1 MFIKFVPLLKIK
13 NHFGTILEVLS
24 FKKIKM
30 KNLILIL
37 TILFSTAVFANDIYD
52 KVATA
57 IKSGN
62 AKELAAMFDNSI
74 EITILESEQT
84 YSKAQAEQV
93 VKDFFLKNP
102 PKTFEVIHRG
112 SSNEGSKY
120 GIGTLTASGKT
131 FRVYFLV
138 KQKGQVSLI
147 QELRFEKE

>member
-1 MFIKFVPLLKIK
+1 MRKFGVLL
-13 NHFGTILEVLS
+13 
-24 FKKIKM
+24 M
-30 KNLILIL
+30 ILIA
-37 TILFSTAVFANDIYD
+37 SAVFANDIYD
-52 KVATA
+52 KVILA
-57 IKSGN
+57 IKAGN
-62 AKELAAMFDNSI
+62 AKELASMFDNSI
-74 EITILESEQT
+74 ELTILENEQT

-93 VKDFFLKNP
+93 VKDFFVKNQ

-120 GIGTLTASGKT
+120 GIGTLTTGGKT